1 MASSVIGALRVNLGL
16 DSAQFSQGLK
26 QAETSSNKFA
36 KAMKV
41 GFAAAAAAATAA
53 IAGLAVA
60 VRSNLKSIDDLAKTS
75 SKIGIPIE
83 ELSKLRY
90 AADLSGV
97 SMQGLQTGV
106 QRLSRN
112 MADAAKG
119 TGAGA
124 KAFQQLG
131 IQVSGADGRL
141 KSSSQIMAEIADR
154 FQKMPDGAQK
164 TALAMELM
172 GRSGADM
179 IPLLNGGSE
188 ALNGLLNE
196 AKAFGLEI
204 SAETGK
210 AAEQFNDNISRLGYA
225 FQGVTLSLTAAL
237 APAMV
242 AVSNVLVG
250 LAQGFVNLLAYLP
263 QVGEY
268 IAFVGG
274 TMAIAF
280 SPLIL
285 AQVVNLTA
293 AIGVG
298 LVGAFR
304 ALAVA
309 MAANPLGALV
319 AGIALALTAVYH
331 FRDEIKAAIGV
342 DVVAVVK
349 NVANFII
356 GAFVAAFEEVKMAV
370 MAVPDVFVAAGEA
383 AANGFLQSIQWMVR
397 ETISLINGMI
407 ASINGVARG
416 AGLGNVLGDLG
427 APASF
432 KVPKV
437 DIGGAAASERLAG
450 YSANRR
456 QVLTD
461 ALTKDY
467 IGGIAGAF
475 SSGTSEVQKFTGAV
489 DDANAA
495 LDEMGGGGGGGGKGK
510 GGGSGGKSK
519 LDAIKDNVKSAATE
533 MERMVDTIAG
543 AMGSAFQ
550 GLIDGSKSVKDVIK
564 DLLSQFASMLANSAF
579 KSLVS
584 GVLGGGG
591 GGFFSGIGK
600 LFGFARGGTILPGG
614 SGGIDSQLVA
624 FRKSPNERVDIT
636 KPGQS
641 LTNGEQNVHVT
652 VSVDDDGKVQ
662 AYVSNMGR
670 QAAQAGAAVAVNQ
683 VKNGFPSMLANAQS
697 RSL

>member
-26 QAETSSNKFA
+26 GAEASSNKFA

-119 TGAGA
+119 TGDGA
-124 KAFQQLG
+124 KAFKELS
-131 IQVSGADGRL
+131 INVKNSDGTM
-141 KSSSQIMAEIADR
+141 KSTTRIMSEMSDMFAA
-154 FQKMPDGAQK
+154 MPDGAQK
-164 TALAMELM
+164 TALAMRLM

-179 IPLLNGGSE
+179 IPLLNGGSH
-188 ALNGLLNE
+188 ALHELLGE

-242 AVSNVLVG
+242 MVSEVLVS

-268 IAFVGG
+268 VAFVGG

-331 FRDEIKAAIGV
+331 FRDEIKAAFGV

-349 NVANFII
+349 DVANFII

-370 MAVPDVFVAAGEA
+370 MAVPDVFLAAGEA

-416 AGLGNVLGDLG
+416 AGMGNVLGDLG

-432 KVPKV
+432 KVPKL
-437 DIGGAAASERLAG
+437 DMGGAAASDRLAG

-467 IGGIAGAF
+467 IGGIAGVF
-475 SSGTSEVQKFTGAV
+475 SSGASEVQKFTGAV

-495 LDEMGGGGGGGGKGK
+495 LEEMGGGGGGGKGK
-510 GGGSGGKSK
+510 GGSGGKSK
-519 LDAIKDNVKSAATE
+519 LDAVKDNVKAAATE
-533 MERMVDTIAG
+533 MERMVDTIASSLAG
-543 AMGSAFQ
+543 AFQ
-550 GLIDGSKSVKDVIK
+550 GILDGSKSVKDTLK
-564 DLLSQFASMLANSAF
+564 DLLKQFSSMALNSVF
-579 KSLVS
+579 KAI
-584 GVLGGGG
+584 LGGSGSGG
-591 GGFFSGIGK
+591 GLLGGIGK

-641 LTNGEQNVHVT
+641 LSSG
-652 VSVDDDGKVQ
+652 DGYAPVYNID
-662 AYVSNMGR
+662 ARGAD
-670 QAAQAGAAVAVNQ
+670 QAAIARLERG
-683 VKNGFPSMLANAQS
+683 LAERDRNFGRMVDS
-697 RSL
+697 RTDTRNLRATRG